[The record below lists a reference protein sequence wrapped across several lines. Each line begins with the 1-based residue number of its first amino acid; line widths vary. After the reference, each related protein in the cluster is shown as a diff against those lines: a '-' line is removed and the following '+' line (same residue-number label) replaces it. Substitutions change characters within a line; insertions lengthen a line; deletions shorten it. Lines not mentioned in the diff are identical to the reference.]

1 MNTMTSLPSRQRQTR
16 AESREATRDALVES
30 AIELYA
36 AHGVSAVSLTHIA
49 EHAGYS
55 RGAFHSNFGDKD
67 ELHVAVIAAVVA
79 AIAPTLDEVLS
90 SDRTSTER
98 LGGYIRSYVQFCAE
112 NPHKAQALIAIVA
125 DQARAHPGSY
135 ERRADD
141 SLADLVSLFN
151 AGQAAGE
158 MRTFDPAIMALTLRS
173 TLDAQSIRLRAST
186 PMAQSHHMAEEI
198 VTTFQ
203 HATRSLPHD

>member
-1 MNTMTSLPSRQRQTR
+1 MNTIDLPPSRQRQTR

-36 AHGVSAVSLTHIA
+36 AHGVSPVSLTHIA

-55 RGAFHSNFGDKD
+55 RGAFHSNFRDKD
-67 ELHVAVIAAVVA
+67 ELHGAVVESVVA
-79 AIAPTLDEVLS
+79 AIAPTLNAVLAS
-90 SDRTSTER
+90 ARTSTER
-98 LGGYIRSYVQFCAE
+98 LGWYIRSHVEFCAE

-141 SLADLVSLFN
+141 SLADLVSLFS

-158 MRTFDPAIMALTLRS
+158 MRTFDPVIMALTLRS
-173 TLDAQSIRLRAST
+173 TLDAHSMRLRTSA
-186 PMAQSHHMAEEI
+186 PQAQWQRLADEI
-198 VTTFQ
+198 ATTFQ
-203 HATRSLPHD
+203 LATRKPDHD